1 MELRTILC
9 SWSHSCAPCCG
20 VPPGSVPTAEP
31 LCREEGAWVQ
41 GEKLALPGGGHIPG
55 KKGEGARWGPDSYCR
70 VSTLVP
76 VSHQDFCALA
86 AGVLGKLP

>member
-1 MELRTILC
+1 M
-9 SWSHSCAPCCG
+9 
-20 VPPGSVPTAEP
+20 
-31 LCREEGAWVQ
+31 Q